1 MFQWTK
7 KDDLSALLLDSSTA
21 EHQRAERV
29 WRFVIVLGLT
39 WLFFTCFL
47 WVRGYAPATAVCLIA
62 SSLYLILF
70 LTCHNHGNYRRIMNL
85 NLTIS
90 AFGLFFV
97 AASDPALATTM
108 LFYPVS
114 ILVASQLL
122 GVRAAFSWFI
132 INVFAFGLFFL
143 TVYGIRDFLDTW
155 RFDEFALILG
165 VAACV
170 FFCCQQ
176 GEEYYRE
183 RTKNLIGVSQRLR
196 EKSEYLQ
203 ELATTDALTGL
214 MNRFCFQQKLKEKVE
229 FATKHSKGMALFL
242 IDMDG
247 FKEINDTMGHPVG
260 DAALVEIGIRLSK
273 YFSKVADVARLGGDE
288 FCLIHPSI
296 ENHEQAEAV
305 AREICDRLT
314 LRYHLE
320 EADFPLGVSIG
331 YALSPLDSSSDRD
344 LLAYADTAM
353 FHAKENRLGFA
364 CYESEMTERLVEYR
378 SIQEKLSL
386 ALEREEFH
394 LLYQPQVNLQSG
406 KVIGVEA
413 LLRWRHDGETIPPF
427 RFIHLLEKNGEI
439 VPVSKWIIRE
449 SCRQL
454 AAWTAA
460 GYDVEI
466 SINVSAVQFNDP
478 DFYRSITEP
487 IEEFGVDA
495 RMLDFEI
502 TEGLLIDDVEQ
513 AVAKLKQI
521 KETGAS
527 ISIDDF
533 GTGYSSLAYLRQFP
547 LDRLKIDRAF
557 IKDIPDSDDGVI
569 ASSIIVLAKSLGLKV
584 LAEGVET
591 DEHLNFLLNHDCDEY
606 QGYYRSRPVG
616 PDEVVALFTPVDQG
630 HLTEVASS
638 V

>member
-1 MFQWTK
+1 MFNWTK

-29 WRFVIVLGLT
+29 WRFVIVLGMT

-47 WVRGYAPATAVCLIA
+47 WVRGYDQATSVCLIA
-62 SSLYLILF
+62 SSLYLTLF
-70 LTCHNHGNYRRIMNL
+70 LSCRNHENYRRIMNL

-97 AASDPALATTM
+97 SVSDPALATTM

-122 GVRAAFSWFI
+122 GVRAAFSWFV
-132 INVFAFGLFFL
+132 INVFAFAIFFL
-143 TVYGIRDFLDTW
+143 TMYGKHDFLDTW
-155 RFDEFALILG
+155 RFDQFALILG

-229 FATKHSKGMALFL
+229 YASTHSNGMALFL

-260 DAALVEIGIRLSK
+260 DAALVEIADRLNQR
-273 YFSKVADVARLGGDE
+273 FSGVSDVARLGGDE
-288 FCLIHPSI
+288 FCLIHPNI
-296 ENHEQAEAV
+296 NTREEAV
-305 AREICDRLT
+305 EVARQTCDLLT
-314 LRYHLE
+314 QRYHLE

-331 YALSPLDSSSDRD
+331 FALSPTDSVSDRD

-353 FHAKENRLGFA
+353 FHAKENRLGYA
-364 CYESEMTERLVEYR
+364 CYEPEMTERLVEYR

-394 LLYQPQVNLQSG
+394 LLYQPQVNIQTG

-454 AAWTAA
+454 AIWTSE

-478 DFYRSITEP
+478 DFYRSITDP
-487 IEEFGVDA
+487 IQEFGVDA
-495 RMLDFEI
+495 KMLDFEI
-502 TEGLLIDDVEQ
+502 TEGLLIDDVQ
-513 AVAKLKQI
+513 LAVAKLNQI

-557 IKDIPDSDDGVI
+557 IKDIPESDDGVI

-591 DEHLNFLLNHDCDEY
+591 DEHLQFLVEHDCDEY

-616 PDEVVALFTPVDQG
+616 PEEVVAHFTKVDLPQV
-630 HLTEVASS
+630 TDVVSPT
-638 V
+638 